1 MTPPTTAA
9 TNSPAPFTIGIEAA
23 AYELPGER
31 QDINDWAQ
39 HHKLPAERF
48 DMIRNAGC
56 RYFHVAPDIDEVEL
70 AKRAVARLQDE
81 HGFKGSDIGA
91 LIHVH
96 TGLFSIPPAP
106 RSLPLE
112 VATAFGIKPIWAGS
126 IAQLNCSSISVA
138 IQMAKALMNVHSQLH
153 SVLIVSS
160 DRVFIERY
168 RVLQASI
175 LSDGAGC
182 LLVTRNSRRNRVGAT
197 AVRNYG
203 SWYLGSVTNNA
214 VKQAM
219 FNLEWH
225 YTRKVMME
233 AVADCGMALSDFTC
247 ILPYNSNHSG
257 WNAFCGAMAIPATT
271 LYSDNILNKGH
282 SFGSDLAIN
291 LADMGLSK
299 VDGGAHLMN
308 ITESDNGSF
317 SALTLHPVN

>member
-1 MTPPTTAA
+1 MTPPTCAA
-9 TNSPAPFTIGIEAA
+9 KTRSTPYSIGIEAA

-31 QDINDWAQ
+31 QDIHDWGQ
-39 HHKLPAERF
+39 QHKLPAERIEI
-48 DMIRNAGC
+48 IRKAGC

-81 HGFKGSDIGA
+81 QGFKGSDIGA

-96 TGLFSIPPAP
+96 TGLFSVPPAP
-106 RSLPLE
+106 RSLPME

-126 IAQLNCSSISVA
+126 IAQLKCSSISVA
-138 IQMAKALMNVHSQLH
+138 IQMAQALMNVHSQLH

-203 SWYLGSVTNNA
+203 SWYLGSVTNNG
-214 VKQAM
+214 VKKEM

-225 YTRKVMME
+225 YTRKVMQE
-233 AVADCGMALSDFTC
+233 AVADCGMTLSDFSC

-257 WNAFCGAMAIPATT
+257 WSAFCNAMAIPSTT
-271 LYSDNILNKGH
+271 LFSDNILHKGH

-291 LADMGLSK
+291 LADIGLSK
-299 VDGGAHLMN
+299 VDAGAHLMN

>member
-1 MTPPTTAA
+1 MTPPTIAA

-31 QDINDWAQ
+31 QDLNDWAQ

-48 DMIRNAGC
+48 EMIRNAGC

-70 AKRAVARLQDE
+70 AKRAVARLQE
-81 HGFKGSDIGA
+81 EQSFKGSDIGA
-91 LIHVH
+91 VIHVH
-96 TGLFSIPPAP
+96 TGLFSVPPAP

-112 VATAFGIKPIWAGS
+112 VAAAFGIKPVWAGS

-138 IQMAKALMNVHSQLH
+138 IQMAQALMKVHSQLN

-182 LLVTRNSRRNRVGAT
+182 LLVTRTPRRNRVGAT

-291 LADMGLSK
+291 LADRGLSK

>member
-1 MTPPTTAA
+1 MTSPTTAA
-9 TNSPAPFTIGIEAA
+9 KTRPLPYTIGIEAA

-31 QDINDWAQ
+31 QDINDWGPQ
-39 HHKLPAERF
+39 HRLPAERIEV
-48 DMIRNAGC
+48 IRKAGC

-81 HGFKGSDIGA
+81 QGFKAGDIGA

-96 TGLFSIPPAP
+96 TGLYSVPPAP
-106 RSLPLE
+106 RSLPME

-138 IQMAKALMNVHSQLH
+138 IQMANALMKVHTQLN
-153 SVLIVSS
+153 SVLIVTS

-175 LSDGAGC
+175 LSDGAAC
-182 LLVTRNSRRNRVGAT
+182 LLVVRNSLRNRVGAT
-197 AVRNYG
+197 VVRNYG
-203 SWYLGSVTNNA
+203 SWYLGSVTNNN
-214 VKQAM
+214 VKKQM

-225 YTRKVMME
+225 YTRKVMQE
-233 AVADCGMALSDFTC
+233 AVAQCGMALRDFSC
-247 ILPYNSNHSG
+247 ILPYNSNYSG
-257 WNAFCGAMAIPATT
+257 WNAFCNAMAIPLTA
-271 LYSDNILNKGH
+271 LYSDNILLKGH

-291 LADMGLSK
+291 LADIGLSK
-299 VDGGAHLMN
+299 VDEGAHLMN

>member
-1 MTPPTTAA
+1 MTPPITAA
-9 TNSPAPFTIGIEAA
+9 THSPAPFTIGIDAA

-31 QDINDWAQ
+31 QDLHDWAQ
-39 HHKLPAERF
+39 QHKLPAERF

-81 HGFKGSDIGA
+81 QGFKGSDIGA
-91 LIHVH
+91 VIHVH
-96 TGLFSIPPAP
+96 TGLFSVPPAP

-112 VATAFGIKPIWAGS
+112 VATAFGINPVWAGS

-138 IQMAKALMNVHSQLH
+138 IQMAQALMKVHSQLH

-233 AVADCGMALSDFTC
+233 AVADCGVALRDFTC

-257 WNAFCGAMAIPATT
+257 WNAFCNAMAIPATT
-271 LYSDNILNKGH
+271 LYTDNILNKGH

-291 LADMGLSK
+291 LADRGLSK
-299 VDGGAHLMN
+299 VDAGAHLMN

>member
-1 MTPPTTAA
+1 MPPPTTAA
-9 TNSPAPFTIGIEAA
+9 KTRPLPYSIGIDAA

-31 QDINDWAQ
+31 QDIHDWGLQ
-39 HHKLPAERF
+39 HRLPAERIE
-48 DMIRNAGC
+48 MIRKAGC

-81 HGFKGSDIGA
+81 QGFKGSDIGA

-96 TGLFSIPPAP
+96 TGLFSVPPAP
-106 RSLPLE
+106 RSLPME

-138 IQMAKALMNVHSQLH
+138 IQMAKALMNVHTQLH
-153 SVLIVSS
+153 SVLIVTS

-175 LSDGAGC
+175 LSDGAAC

-197 AVRNYG
+197 VVRNYG
-203 SWYLGSVTNNA
+203 SWYLGSVTNNRG
-214 VKQAM
+214 KKEM

-225 YTRKVMME
+225 YTRKVMQA
-233 AVADCGMALSDFTC
+233 AVADCGMTLCDFSC
-247 ILPYNSNHSG
+247 ILPHNSDHSG
-257 WNAFCGAMAIPATT
+257 WNTFCNAMAIPSTT
-271 LYSDNILNKGH
+271 LYSDNILHKGH

-291 LADMGLSK
+291 LADIGLSK